1 MKKIFTL
8 ISMALVAMS
17 VNAQTPEIWHAS
29 SVDLTK
35 ACKGGVDNNATGL
48 KKVSTTYSSDPF
60 EGKEKDVATA
70 EVIGAADAQNT
81 QKDYVITGETANMTM
96 TAVAT
101 PNNDKEDGNADI
113 WKFAG
118 NDNQKLN
125 STNLGDECL
134 VEFNEQYLVAGTGNP
149 TLVSVEYKFINSE
162 NKEVGPRYAETPWT
176 PGCNA
181 LPAKGCYYEF
191 TAKKKGTLIVGFY
204 LNKNLASNPLYVID
218 ESTKNLLAKDKI
230 TILASRNNLNY
241 ESEKGSKTKLVKYTL
256 DDGYFVQSEL
266 EQFATDKNRTLHG
279 YISWDVEANGK
290 YIMMSPLSQM
300 GVYGFQFTPNIS
312 DGINNIKAAEQ
323 NNADAPIYN
332 LAGQKVE
339 KNQKGILIQNGKKF
353 VNK

>member
-29 SVDLTK
+29 SVDLTE

-60 EGKEKDVATA
+60 DGKEKDVATA

-81 QKDYVITGETANMTM
+81 QKDYIITGETASMTM
-96 TAVAT
+96 KAVAT
-101 PNNDKEDGNADI
+101 PNNDKEEGNADI

-118 NDNQKLN
+118 ADNQKLN

-134 VEFNEQYLVAGTGNP
+134 VEFDEQYLLAGTGNP
-149 TLVSVEYKFINSE
+149 TLVSVEYKFLNSE

-181 LPAKGCYYEF
+181 LPAKGCYYKFE
-191 TAKKKGTLIVGFY
+191 AKADGKLVIGFF
-204 LNKNLASNPLYVID
+204 LNKNLASNPLYIVD
-218 ESTKNLLAKDKI
+218 GSTKNLIAKEKI
-230 TILASRNNLNY
+230 SIVGFRQNCNFET
-241 ESEKGSKTKLVKYTL
+241 EQGGTTKLAEYALDDNYNVVVVNGGGTNRPLYGYITL
-256 DDGYFVQSEL
+256 DV
-266 EQFATDKNRTLHG
+266 T
-279 YISWDVEANGK
+279 ANGE
-290 YIMMSPLSQM
+290 YYMFSPQSQM
-300 GVYGFQFTPNIS
+300 GVYGFEFTAGSGTGIS
-312 DGINNIKAAEQ
+312 NVKAAEQ
-323 NNADAPIYN
+323 NNANAPIYN

-339 KNQKGILIQNGKKF
+339 KSQKGVLIQNGKKF